1 MAENR
6 KLADLI
12 VALAEGA
19 AGIHVVSKSELEWA
33 LEELGTLL
41 ELERGADRDFVTFT
55 AERKV
60 IEKARAFF
68 SVKPGKSILECIVD
82 LESAVRDLNACDST
96 KKLEDISREMLVSR
110 CPVCGVVW
118 PVYSR
123 DDLRLTHH
131 PARARREGE
140 ALAPLCPGGDQ
151 LRAREK
157 CAKNEPQEIARL
169 LAEPC
174 EVCGVAGGGHRYSH
188 SKDDKA
194 DARTHCMRGECTATQ
209 IGIQRGEA
217 ACNCECPGCH
227 RATREEW
234 KRNEKAERAQ

>member
-19 AGIHVVSKSELEWA
+19 AGIHVVSKSEIEWA

-68 SVKPGKSILECIVD
+68 ALKSGDPILVRIVD

-96 KKLEDISREMLVSR
+96 KKIEELKPRKV
-110 CPVCGVVW
+110 
-118 PVYSR
+118 
-123 DDLRLTHH
+123 
-131 PARARREGE
+131 
-140 ALAPLCPGGDQ
+140 AP
-151 LRAREK
+151 
-157 CAKNEPQEIARL
+157 
-169 LAEPC
+169 
-174 EVCGVAGGGHRYSH
+174 
-188 SKDDKA
+188 
-194 DARTHCMRGECTATQ
+194 
-209 IGIQRGEA
+209 
-217 ACNCECPGCH
+217 
-227 RATREEW
+227 
-234 KRNEKAERAQ
+234 